1 MTKMRVSMSEGKL
14 VIRAAMSNG
23 EDREYLGYKN
33 KGFQIEVTAQDF
45 DLTELMSMLN
55 KVYEVVDNMA
65 KVQAVTDEVNF
76 VDEEVEQVEF

>member
-1 MTKMRVSMSEGKL
+1 MPKMRVSMSEGKL

-45 DLTELMSMLN
+45 DLTELMEMLN
-55 KVYEVVDNMA
+55 KVYKVVDNMA

>member
-1 MTKMRVSMSEGKL
+1 MPKIQVSYSESKL
-14 VIRAAMSNG
+14 SIRATVSDG

-45 DLTELMSMLN
+45 DLTELMEMLN
-55 KVYEVVDNMA
+55 KVYKVVDNMA